1 MGRLSDRQ
9 IHFHHASE
17 IGLEGVERGLRRG
30 PILTVSHGVEL
41 LLRVGQCPNL
51 LLTLGAE
58 IPQMGRHDGNWRVR
72 HQKV

>member
-1 MGRLSDRQ
+1 MGRSLTARFTSLRERDRLGGRQ
-9 IHFHHASE
+9 A
-17 IGLEGVERGLRRG
+17 RPARG

-58 IPQMGRHDGNWRVR
+58 IPQMGRRW
-72 HQKV
+72 QLACQASES